1 MGSGVPPKWLKR
13 KMSDASQQ
21 FPRPNFILA
30 AIYEAYLV
38 SLNVTTLMAP
48 SKQQNVWSSALS
60 QSSLCKSAQSVS

>member
-48 SKQQNVWSSALS
+48 SKQQNV
-60 QSSLCKSAQSVS
+60 